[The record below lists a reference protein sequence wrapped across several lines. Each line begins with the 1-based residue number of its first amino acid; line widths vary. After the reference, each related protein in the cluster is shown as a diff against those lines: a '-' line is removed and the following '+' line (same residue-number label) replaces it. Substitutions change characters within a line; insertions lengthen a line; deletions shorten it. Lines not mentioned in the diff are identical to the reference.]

1 MEYNIYKLE
10 HSGFWLGGVI
20 IVYAENLEQAKSII
34 EKTLQDNGID
44 LSEFNIHDVERV
56 ETIMPNVIYLSTGD
70 Y

>member
-1 MEYNIYKLE
+1 MEYNIYKLK

-34 EKTLQDNGID
+34 EKTLQDNGVD
-44 LSEFNIHDVERV
+44 LSEFNIQDVERV